1 MPRRNM
7 EVRRMSR
14 IFVTDTTLRDGSH
27 TVSHR
32 FSPDDIIK
40 VAGGL
45 DKAGIDMIELGH
57 GDGLTGSTINYGFS
71 EFTDYELIE
80 AAASVVKKAKLA
92 VLLLPGIGTVE
103 DLERAKKAGA
113 TAVRVATHCTEAD
126 ISMQHIKAAKEMG
139 LWTVGFLMMAHLTD
153 TERLVEEA
161 LKMESYGADVVYATD
176 SAGAMLPVDVTE
188 KVTAMK
194 KALKVPIGHHS
205 HNNLG
210 VAISNSIAA
219 IEAGATYI
227 DGSLSGL
234 GAGAGNTSTET
245 LIGVMNRMNYDH
257 GVDLYKAMDASTN
270 GLIPVLNEKGLSP
283 QTNLDAMMIGYSGV
297 YSSFMLHAKRAA
309 ERFNVDVRDVL
320 MELGRRKAV
329 GGQEDWIIEVAHEMS
344 KKN

>member
-1 MPRRNM
+1 MGK
-7 EVRRMSR
+7 
-14 IFVTDTTLRDGSH
+14 IFITDTTLRDGSH
-27 TVSHR
+27 SVSHR
-32 FSPDDIIK
+32 FSPEDIK
-40 VAGGL
+40 AVAGGL
-45 DKAGIDMIELGH
+45 DKAGVDIIELGH

-71 EFTDYELIE
+71 DYTDYELIE
-80 AAASVVKKAKLA
+80 AAASVVKNAKIA
-92 VLLLPGIGTVE
+92 VLLIPGIGTVE
-103 DLERAKKAGA
+103 DLEKAKKAGI

-126 ISMQHIKAAKEMG
+126 ISMQHIQAAKKMG

-153 TERLVEEA
+153 NENLVKEA

-176 SAGAMLPVDVTE
+176 SAGAMLPADVTE
-188 KVTAMK
+188 KISAMK
-194 KALKVPIGHHS
+194 KALKIPVGHHS

-245 LIGVMNRMNYDH
+245 LVAVMNKMDYDH
-257 GVDLYKAMDASTN
+257 NVDLYKTMDVSTDS
-270 GLIPVLNEKGLSP
+270 LIPILTSKGLSP
-283 QTNLDAMMIGYSGV
+283 QTNIDALMIGYSGV

-309 ERFNVDVRDVL
+309 ARFDVDVRDVL

-329 GGQEDWIIEVAHEMS
+329 GGQEDWIIEVAHMMS
-344 KKN
+344 KEK